1 MPTAPIAKK
10 IPHTHTEH
18 GVNRNDPYHWLRDD
32 ERKAPDVISYL
43 EQENTYTEEALQP
56 TAVLQE
62 TLYREMIAR
71 LKQDED
77 SVPYFKRGY
86 WYQTRFTEGQEYPR
100 MVRFAETLDADEELM
115 LDANERAEG
124 FEFYS
129 LGGGAVSLDSSK
141 LAFSEDTV
149 GRREYVLYV
158 KDLATGELLED
169 RIEQVS
175 SIEWANDSQTLY
187 YVKKHPTTLLPYQVY
202 RHRLGEDTAQDELVY
217 EEKDDTFYTYLYRTT
232 SEQHIVIGLGA
243 TVTSEMQLLDA
254 NDPQAQPQIFL
265 PRKRH
270 HEYDLDHLNG
280 RFYMRSNREH
290 KNFGFYSL
298 AEGEDAAQSEWKT
311 EFAGS
316 DEVYFDG
323 AELLDEFLV
332 LGTRRAGLTH
342 IPFRRWDETVL
353 QEITFDDPTYTVWHG
368 NNPNPDTTKFRYGYT
383 SMTTPTTQYEIDLA
397 TGERT
402 TLKQQTVVGDFAPEH
417 YASERLW
424 VTVRDGIDVPVS
436 LVYRKD
442 KFQGDGSNPLLVY
455 GYGAYGSSMDPYF
468 SSANLSLL
476 DRGVV
481 YAIAHIRGGEEL
493 GRQWYDNGKL
503 LKKKNTF
510 NDFEDVTRE
519 LLKQGYGDSDNCF
532 AMGGSAGG
540 LLMGAVVNQAP
551 ELYKGIVAQVPFVDV
566 ISTMLDDSI
575 PLTTGEYDEWGN
587 PNEKEYFDYIL
598 SYSPY
603 DQVKAQ
609 NYPHMLVTTGLH
621 DSQVQYWEP
630 AKWVAK
636 LRDVKTD
643 DNLLLL
649 KTDMDAGH
657 GGKSGRFKRY
667 QDIALDYGFILWLS
681 GKS

>member
-1 MPTAPIAKK
+1 MTTAPRAAKH
-10 IPHTHTEH
+10 PHTHNEH
-18 GVNRNDPYHWLRDD
+18 GVERYDPYHWLRDD
-32 ERKAPDVISYL
+32 ERKDPEVIAYL
-43 EQENTYTEEALQP
+43 EQENRYCDEQLAP
-56 TAVLQE
+56 TAELQE
-62 TLYREMIAR
+62 TLYQEMIAR
-71 LKQDED
+71 LKPDEN

-86 WYQTRFTEGQEYPR
+86 WYQTRFIDGQEYPR
-100 MVRFAETLDADEELM
+100 MVRFAEILAAEEELL
-115 LDANERAEG
+115 LDANQRAEG

-129 LGGGAVSLDSSK
+129 LGNSKVSPDGKL

-158 KDLATGELLED
+158 KDLQSGELLAE
-169 RIEQVS
+169 RIEQIDSVV
-175 SIEWANDSQTLY
+175 WANDNQTLY

-202 RHRLGEDTAQDELVY
+202 RHTLGQPVADDELIY
-217 EEKDDTFYTYLYRTT
+217 EEADDTFYTTLYRTRSEDYIAIGLFATLT
-232 SEQHIVIGLGA
+232 SEVR
-243 TVTSEMQLLDA
+243 LLDA
-254 NDPQAQPQIFL
+254 NKADAKPDLFL
-265 PRKRH
+265 QRERH
-270 HEYDLDHLNG
+270 HEYDVDHLNG
-280 RFYMRSNREH
+280 RFYIRSNREH
-290 KNFGFYSL
+290 KNFAFYSI
-298 AEGEDAAQSEWKT
+298 ADSAQASSEWQV
-311 EFAGS
+311 EFQGS
-316 DEVYFDG
+316 EVVYLDG
-323 AELLDEFLV
+323 AELLDDYLV
-332 LGTRRAGLTH
+332 LSTRSQGLTQLQY
-342 IPFRRWDETVL
+342 RRWQESSL
-353 QEITFDDPTYTVWHG
+353 REITFDDPAYSVWLAL
-368 NNPNPDTTKFRYGYT
+368 NPNSDTTKLRYAYT
-383 SMTTPTTQYEIDLA
+383 SMTTPMTQYEIDLA
-397 TGERT
+397 SGERI
-402 TLKQQTVVGDFAPEH
+402 TLKQQAVLGDFSRDN

-424 VTVRDGIDVPVS
+424 VTARDGVKVPVS

-442 KFQGDGSNPLLVY
+442 SFSKDGTNPLLVY
-455 GYGAYGSSMDPYF
+455 GYGSYGSSMDPYF

-493 GRQWYDNGKL
+493 GRQWYDDGKL

-510 NDFEDVTRE
+510 NDFIDVTRD
-519 LLKQGYGDSDNCF
+519 LLAQGYGDQSKCF

-540 LLMGAVVNQAP
+540 LLMGAVINQAP
-551 ELYKGIVAQVPFVDV
+551 ELYKGIVAQVPFVDI

-587 PNEKEYFDYIL
+587 PNNKEYFDYML

-609 NYPHMLVTTGLH
+609 DYPHMLVTTGLH

-657 GGKSGRFKRY
+657 GGKSGRFKQY
-667 QDIALDYGFILWLS
+667 QDTALDYGFILWLA
-681 GKS
+681 KS